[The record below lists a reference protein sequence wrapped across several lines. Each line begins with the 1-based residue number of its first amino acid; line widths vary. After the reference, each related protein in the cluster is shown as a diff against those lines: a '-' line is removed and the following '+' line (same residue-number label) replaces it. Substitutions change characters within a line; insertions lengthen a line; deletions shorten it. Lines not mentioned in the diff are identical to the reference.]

1 MATGYLTILGIL
13 LIIIA
18 IPFGLMLA
26 PLLIGVVLVWYALR
40 RLEGA
45 VERPTGEPA

>member
-1 MATGYLTILGIL
+1 MSTGYLSILGIL
-13 LIIIA
+13 LILVA

-26 PLLIGVVLVWYALR
+26 PLVIGVVLVWYGLR

>member
-1 MATGYLTILGIL
+1 MNAYLSLLGIL
-13 LIIIA
+13 LIIAA

-26 PLLIGVVLVWYALR
+26 PLLVGILLVWYGLR

-45 VERPTGEPA
+45 VERPTGTPT